1 MEYMTTYQRDE
12 VMDAAKALANENG
25 APVCVMYSGL
35 LDVWWLDE
43 TPNPLDIGDHAL
55 HTVVAPDYI
64 EIEEAT
70 L

>member
-1 MEYMTTYQRDE
+1 MEYITTYQRDE

-25 APVCVMYSGL
+25 TPICVMYSGL

-43 TPNPLDIGDHAL
+43 TPEPIELGDHAL
-55 HTVVAPDYI
+55 QSVVEPDNI